1 MSGMSF
7 LIKTNM
13 KKLHNVS
20 EIRFDKEF
28 LYIKV
33 DNRILK
39 IKLSEISD
47 RLVKANDNEKND
59 YQISPSGYGIHWRLI
74 DEDLSING
82 LLNQNKLNRF
92 E

>member
-1 MSGMSF
+1 ME
-7 LIKTNM
+7 
-13 KKLHNVS
+13 KLHNVS
-20 EIRFDKEF
+20 EIRFDKDF
-28 LYIKV
+28 LYLKV
-33 DNRILK
+33 DNRMLK
-39 IKLSEISD
+39 IKLYEISD

>member
-1 MSGMSF
+1 
-7 LIKTNM
+7 M
-13 KKLHNVS
+13 KKLHYVS
-20 EIRFDKEF
+20 EIRFDKDF
-28 LYIKV
+28 LYLKV
-33 DNRILK
+33 DNRMLK
-39 IKLSEISD
+39 IKLYEISD
-47 RLVKANDNEKND
+47 RLVKANENEKND